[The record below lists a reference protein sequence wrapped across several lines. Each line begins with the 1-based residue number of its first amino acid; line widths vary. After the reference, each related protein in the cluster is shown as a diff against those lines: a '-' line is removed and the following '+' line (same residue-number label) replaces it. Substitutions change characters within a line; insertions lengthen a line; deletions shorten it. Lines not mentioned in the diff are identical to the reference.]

1 MEKTL
6 RNNGLLPEKRQFL
19 RIKVRPLI
27 NPISLIWLLRE
38 QQLSF
43 AAVFG

>member
-6 RNNGLLPEKRQFL
+6 RSNELLPEKRQFL
-19 RIKVRPLI
+19 RIKAQPLI
-27 NPISLIWLLRE
+27 DTISLIRPLRE

>member
-19 RIKVRPLI
+19 RIEVRPLI
-27 NPISLIWLLRE
+27 DTISLI
-38 QQLSF
+38 
-43 AAVFG
+43 

>member
-19 RIKVRPLI
+19 RIEVRPLI
-27 NPISLIWLLRE
+27 KAISLT
-38 QQLSF
+38 
-43 AAVFG
+43 